1 MTNCVGMRTVGL
13 TGGIAS
19 GKSTVSKEFKTLGI
33 PVIDADKIAHA
44 ALRKGTI
51 AWRRVVA
58 AFGES
63 ILQENGE
70 VDRTRLGNIIFSDP
84 AKRKV
89 LNSAMAL
96 SIALGLYWDLFK
108 HWIYGTKVVMMDVP
122 LLFETK
128 LSRLTKPIIVVWVDL
143 TTQEERLMKRDGISK
158 DQAVN
163 KINSQ
168 LPLDWK
174 REHADIVIDN
184 SGTLDETK
192 AQILEIHK
200 LITSPLTWKELIFS
214 RSGVITMAMVVFSIW
229 FLRR

>member
-1 MTNCVGMRTVGL
+1 MGL

-19 GKSTVSKEFKTLGI
+19 GKSSTSKEFQSLGI

-58 AFGES
+58 AFGEG

-70 VDRTRLGNIIFSDP
+70 VDRTRLGMIVFSDP
-84 AKRKV
+84 AQRKI
-89 LNSAMAL
+89 LNSAMSL
-96 SIALGLYWDLFK
+96 SIALGLYWELFK
-108 HWIYGTKVVMMDVP
+108 HWVCGTNVVILDVP
-122 LLFETK
+122 LLFETRLSK
-128 LSRLTKPIIVVWVDL
+128 LTRPIIVVWVNMA
-143 TTQEERLMKRDGISK
+143 TQEERLIKRDGISK

-174 REHADIVIDN
+174 RDQADIVINN
-184 SGTLDETK
+184 SDTFDTLK
-192 AQILEIHK
+192 AQVHEINK
-200 LITSPLTWKELIFS
+200 QITAPLTWKEFAFS
-214 RSGVITMAMVVFSIW
+214 RFGVMIMAVTVFSFW
-229 FLRR
+229 CVKR